1 MTVQDQS
8 PRVDKASSKRNSGST
23 IDSEAA
29 NERPQE
35 GTMEGEEL
43 AMNNITSIPIE
54 DGKDGADSDSDCA
67 ATEKQPLKVCVVV
80 TRM

>member
-35 GTMEGEEL
+35 GTKEGEEL

-54 DGKDGADSDSDCA
+54 DGKDGAESDSDCA
-67 ATEKQPLKVCVVV
+67 ATERQPLKVCVVV